1 MNRKAFRFVA
11 APAIMLLCCLAASQ
25 AQEATAT
32 PKPEAPKQEVSA
44 TKRTLIKQILDLTN
58 AARISEGMFDAQ
70 FDEMK
75 KELPAM
81 QLRVISSMDEFKRL
95 SPTQQEEVRTRVKE
109 SSDRISKRLKEVFLQ
124 RIDLKQLVEEIS
136 YSIYDK
142 HFSEGELTDLVTFY
156 KSTTGQK
163 VIAEMPSLFAE
174 SIEKSLE
181 IVIPKVKEVV
191 ADMQKEQTSQLTK
204 EIDAVLKSSPKP
216 PKKTTS
222 TRRRH

>member
-11 APAIMLLCCLAASQ
+11 APAIILLCCLAASQ
-25 AQEATAT
+25 AQEAAAT

-81 QLRVISSMDEFKRL
+81 QLRVISSLDEFKRL

-174 SIEKSLE
+174 SIEKSSE

-204 EIDAVLKSSPKP
+204 EIDAVLKSSPKS